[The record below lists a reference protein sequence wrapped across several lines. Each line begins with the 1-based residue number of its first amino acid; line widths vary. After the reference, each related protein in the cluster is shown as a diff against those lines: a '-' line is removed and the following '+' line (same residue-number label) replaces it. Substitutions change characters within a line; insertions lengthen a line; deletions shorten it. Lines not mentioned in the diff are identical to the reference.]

1 MIRIDEKTFRDIAK
15 KVGPEKMK
23 AVGTVVPSAS
33 ENEPQAQQPEPSNI
47 IGTEHIA
54 QSERDGVSVKDISM
68 SVFERNNLGKNI
80 VFTEEKV
87 VEENKRQI
95 IQLHNEICEYMKV
108 SLEKAMKIGE
118 LLFEQKKR
126 IIRGGFIQWEKKNM
140 PFTVRTGQNYMK
152 LFCYKE
158 QLQAQNITSLCDA
171 YAFING
177 EAMPNEV
184 ISATDSTDVTST
196 SCSIVGSTVSQDGF
210 EFPKRRPKG
219 LQTELQIDREL
230 VTRMA
235 NEECPF
241 EGLKGKYLKIVV
253 DVSNFKKTTD
263 PKLLGDFLYNACD
276 YLKPGGKLIMY
287 KKRQF
292 IQKASIMTKN
302 EYIKRIICEHWFGL
316 VSWKGRNWEDSK
328 KQTWLSGMHRAWNIL
343 YPSDKIEPLEIV
355 TRATI
360 WTWEEAE
367 QWYTDYLSEKEVNN
381 GSIEYRWSILD
392 LQ

>member
-1 MIRIDEKTFRDIAK
+1 MINVNEKTFRDIVK
-15 KVGPEKMK
+15 KVGPKKMK
-23 AVGTVVPSAS
+23 AVGAVVPCPSK
-33 ENEPQAQQPEPSNI
+33 NDPQAQQPKPSNI
-47 IGTEHIA
+47 IGAEHIA

-126 IIRGGFIQWEKKNM
+126 ILRGGFIQWEKKNM

-219 LQTELQIDREL
+219 LKTELQIDREL
-230 VTRMA
+230 VTQMA
-235 NEECPF
+235 NEEGSF

-253 DVSNFKKTTD
+253 DVSNFKKTMD

-287 KKRQF
+287 KKR
-292 IQKASIMTKN
+292 
-302 EYIKRIICEHWFGL
+302 
-316 VSWKGRNWEDSK
+316 
-328 KQTWLSGMHRAWNIL
+328 
-343 YPSDKIEPLEIV
+343 
-355 TRATI
+355 
-360 WTWEEAE
+360 
-367 QWYTDYLSEKEVNN
+367 
-381 GSIEYRWSILD
+381 
-392 LQ
+392 